1 MLGAVKA
8 DDGLASTTIT
18 FPSWGDIARLLPATS
33 ESASRVASSCRRSVP
48 SGSSSSLSSTRDR
61 AKAVRGKTLFRRGP
75 EVCDSVRFEV
85 LDAAL
90 KGVGTACPEVLEVVD
105 RRGAR
110 SVSSIAMP
118 SGLRIFLPSQ
128 QSARE

>member
-1 MLGAVKA
+1 M
-8 DDGLASTTIT
+8 DGGQASTMIT
-18 FPSWGDIARLLPATS
+18 FPSSSDISRLLAATPGPTS
-33 ESASRVASSCRRSVP
+33 TFASSCRRSIP
-48 SGSSSSLSSTRDR
+48 SGSSSSLSSRRERTI
-61 AKAVRGKTLFRRGP
+61 AVRGKTLFRRGP

-90 KGVGTACPEVLEVVD
+90 EGVGISCPEVLEVVD

-110 SVSSIAMP
+110 SVSSIATP